1 MKRKPKRR
9 NMLNSPDE
17 VQWRRVNAEPCEYAI
32 QQGRFGDE
40 FVKLLD
46 GSCLRRPL
54 VADDVRDWAFQDYQ
68 HQE

>member
-1 MKRKPKRR
+1 
-9 NMLNSPDE
+9 
-17 VQWRRVNAEPCEYAI
+17 VNGEPFEYAI

-54 VADDVRDWAFQDYQ
+54 VADDMRDWAFQDYQ

>member
-1 MKRKPKRR
+1 
-9 NMLNSPDE
+9 MLNSSDK
-17 VQWRRVNAEPCEYAI
+17 VRWARVNGDPFEYAI
-32 QQGRFGDE
+32 QQGPFGDE

-54 VADDVRDWAFQDYQ
+54 VADDMRDWAFQDYQ